1 MTEVHAV
8 SYEHKSSGNR
18 YPLPRIDTFTGGA
31 EANLCYTHRYPRT
44 NLYVAVNRYTL
55 KEQISFPRPLVT

>member
-1 MTEVHAV
+1 MTEVYAV

-18 YPLPRIDTFTGGA
+18 YPLPYFDTFTGGA

-44 NLYVAVNRYTL
+44 NLYVTVNRYTL
-55 KEQISFPRPLVT
+55 KE